1 MSVVQNPVTGQ
12 MRKSFANVNTYV
24 HRGQNVVSAKAFNRK
39 DSNSEAQQAHRGGFK
54 LLSDLNLSIGG
65 FIETGFPVRPERQS
79 PYNYFMALNLPGA
92 IDNSGEMA
100 VIDYDLL
107 QISKGSL
114 PGVVVNTATMT
125 AEGLALQCDSCI
137 NYGTS
142 VAADDVIT
150 VLCKSKTGALYFVR
164 QPRGS
169 EEQCTINLAIPALA
183 RQNIEFVYAFVLS
196 SDGKKASNSVHV
208 RLTLPHI

>member
-1 MSVVQNPVTGQ
+1 

-54 LLSDLNLSIGG
+54 RLSDLNLSIGG

-125 AEGLALQCDSCI
+125 AEGLILQCDSCI

-150 VLCKSKTGALYFVR
+150 VLCKAKTGALYFVR

>member
-39 DSNSEAQQAHRGGFK
+39 DKNTEAQQAHRSGFK
-54 LLSDLNLSIGG
+54 LLSDLNQSIGG
-65 FIETGFPVRPERQS
+65 FIETGFPVRPEKQS
-79 PYNYFMALNLPGA
+79 PYNYFIALNLPGA
-92 IDNSGEMA
+92 IDNSGDVP
-100 VIDYDLL
+100 VIDYSQL

-114 PGVVVNTATMT
+114 PAVVVNTATMT
-125 AEGLALQCDSCI
+125 ADGLKLECDSCV
-137 NYGTS
+137 NYGTT

-150 VLCKSKTGALYFVR
+150 VLCKAKSGALYFVR

-169 EEQCTINLAIPALA
+169 EEQCTINLAIPATA
-183 RQNIEFVYAFVLS
+183 RQNIEFVYVFALS
-196 SDGKKASNSVHV
+196 ADGKKASGTVYV
-208 RLTLPHI
+208 EVTVPQI

>member
-1 MSVVQNPVTGQ
+1 MSIVQNPVTGQ

-92 IDNSGEMA
+92 IDNSGDVP
-100 VIDYDLL
+100 VIDYSLL

-114 PGVVVNTATMT
+114 PAVVVNSATMN
-125 AEGLALQCDSCI
+125 ADGLTLECDSCV

-150 VLCKSKTGALYFVR
+150 VLCKAKTGALYFVR
-164 QPRGS
+164 QPRGA
-169 EEQCTINLAIPALA
+169 EEQCTVNLAIPVAV
-183 RQNIEFVYAFVLS
+183 RQSIEFIYAFVLS
-196 SDGKKASNSVHV
+196 ADGKKASNTVHV